1 MASERPKEQSNSQLA
16 SSGRRVDGKQVV
28 QFLLDNGLFIAF
40 ILEFVLFAVAAPNMF
55 LKSRTLEAIL
65 RLSGPAGIVLAS
77 YTITLISGQIDLSTA
92 QVGGMASLM
101 FAAVFQLLEW
111 PLGVALALTVVLTIA
126 VGLLSSY
133 LIQQG
138 IPSFVSTLA
147 VGVVSGGIG
156 YLIINLTKQPGMI
169 RLVRPPLR
177 DIANFEILGVPF
189 VIPLMFVAYAI
200 GWIVLNQTKFGAHIY
215 ALGGN
220 PSAAALNGINAARI
234 ARIVLVTNAVITGMA
249 GILIAGRQLAA
260 QPGVEGLGQS
270 LTAALFAGVALSG
283 GSGKIERTLIGLLF
297 LSTLTIGLGILNV
310 AAPVRQLINGL
321 AFVFAILLDSIRQQM
336 ASR

>member
-16 SSGRRVDGKQVV
+16 SSVRRVDGKQVV

>member
-1 MASERPKEQSNSQLA
+1 MASERPKEQSHSQLA
-16 SSGRRVDGKQVV
+16 SSVRRVDGKQVV

-200 GWIVLNQTKFGAHIY
+200 GWIVLNQTRFGAHIY

>member
-1 MASERPKEQSNSQLA
+1 MASERPKELSHSQLA

-310 AAPVRQLINGL
+310 AAPVRQLISGL

>member
-1 MASERPKEQSNSQLA
+1 MASGVPPQQPASQLGA
-16 SSGRRVDGKQVV
+16 SNRKLASAQVV

-40 ILEFVLFAVAAPNMF
+40 VLEVALFAFAAPNLF
-55 LKSRTLEAIL
+55 LKSRTVEAIL

-111 PLGVALALTVVLTIA
+111 PLGIALALTVVLTIA
-126 VGLLSSY
+126 VGLLSSW

-156 YLIINLTKQPGMI
+156 FLIINLTNQPGMI

-177 DIANFEILGVPF
+177 DIANFEVIGVPF
-189 VIPLMFVAYAI
+189 VIPLMFLAYI
-200 GWIVLNQTKFGAHIY
+200 VGWVLLNHTKFGAHIY

-220 PSAAALNGINAARI
+220 PSAAALNGINAVRI
-234 ARIVLVTNAVITGMA
+234 ARIVLVTNAVITGLA

-310 AAPVRQLINGL
+310 SAPLRQLINGL
-321 AFVFAILLDSIRQQM
+321 AFVFAILLDSIRQQL

>member
-1 MASERPKEQSNSQLA
+1 MPIQQPESQLTT
-16 SSGRRVDGKQVV
+16 SIRSIQRKQVV

-40 ILEFVLFAVAAPNMF
+40 VLEVALFAIAVPEMF
-55 LKSRTLEAIL
+55 LRSRTIEAIL

-101 FAAVFQLLEW
+101 FAAVFQLLNW

-156 YLIINLTKQPGMI
+156 FLIINLAKQPGMI

-177 DIANFEILGVPF
+177 DIANFEVAGVPF

-200 GWIVLNQTKFGAHIY
+200 GWVVLNQTKFGAHIY

-220 PSAAALNGINAARI
+220 PAAAALNGINAVRI

-260 QPGVEGLGQS
+260 QPGVEGLGGS

-310 AAPVRQLINGL
+310 SAPMRQLINGL

-336 ASR
+336 ATR

>member
-1 MASERPKEQSNSQLA
+1 MASERPKELSHSQLA

-321 AFVFAILLDSIRQQM
+321 AFVFAILLDSIRQQL

>member
-1 MASERPKEQSNSQLA
+1 MASGRPIQQPDSQPAGSNRTD
-16 SSGRRVDGKQVV
+16 RRKQVV

-40 ILEFVLFAVAAPNMF
+40 ILEVVLFAVAAPNLF

-111 PLGVALALTVVLTIA
+111 PLGVALALTVFLTIA

-133 LIQQG
+133 LIRQG

-147 VGVVSGGIG
+147 VGVVCGGIG

-177 DIANFEILGVPF
+177 DIANFEIIGVPF
-189 VIPLMFVAYAI
+189 VIPLMFVAYII
-200 GWIVLNQTKFGAHIY
+200 GWIVLNQTRFGAHIY

-220 PSAAALNGINAARI
+220 PAAAALNGINAVRI
-234 ARIVLVTNAVITGMA
+234 ARIVLVTNALISGMA

-310 AAPVRQLINGL
+310 SAPVRQLINGL
-321 AFVFAILLDSIRQQM
+321 AFVFAILLDSIRQQL
-336 ASR
+336 AAR

>member
-177 DIANFEILGVPF
+177 DIANFEIIGVPF

-200 GWIVLNQTKFGAHIY
+200 GWIVLNQTRFGAHIY

-321 AFVFAILLDSIRQQM
+321 AFVFAILLDSIRQQL

>member
-200 GWIVLNQTKFGAHIY
+200 GWIVLNQTRFGAHIY

>member
-1 MASERPKEQSNSQLA
+1 MASERPKELSHSQLA

-177 DIANFEILGVPF
+177 DIANFEIIGVPF

-200 GWIVLNQTKFGAHIY
+200 GWIVLNQTRFGAHIY

-321 AFVFAILLDSIRQQM
+321 AFVFAILLDSIRQQL

>member
-1 MASERPKEQSNSQLA
+1 MAPGSPIKRAGAQTA
-16 SSGRRVDGKQVV
+16 DRDGRNRRKRII

-40 ILEFVLFAVAAPNMF
+40 ALELILFAIAAPELF
-55 LKSRTLEAIL
+55 IRSRTMEAIL

-111 PLGVALALTVVLTIA
+111 PLGVALALTVVLTVA

-147 VGVVSGGIG
+147 VGVVCGGIG
-156 YLIINLTKQPGMI
+156 FLIIDLTDQPGMI

-177 DIANFEILGVPF
+177 DIANFELLGVPF
-189 VIPLMFVAYAI
+189 VIPMMFVAYAI
-200 GWIVLNQTKFGAHIY
+200 GWVVLNQTRFGAHIY
-215 ALGGN
+215 AMGGN
-220 PSAAALNGINAARI
+220 PTAAALNGINAVRI
-234 ARIVLVTNAVITGMA
+234 ARIVLVVNAVITGMA

-310 AAPVRQLINGL
+310 AAPVRQLIFGS
-321 AFVFAILLDSIRQQM
+321 AFVFAILLDSIRQQL
-336 ASR
+336 ATR

>member
-1 MASERPKEQSNSQLA
+1 MASAAPPQQPTSQMAAANRNS
-16 SSGRRVDGKQVV
+16 RGKQVV

-40 ILEFVLFAVAAPNMF
+40 VLEVTFFAFAVPNMF
-55 LKSRTLEAIL
+55 LQSRTLEAIL

-111 PLGVALALTVVLTIA
+111 PLGVALALTVLLTIA
-126 VGLLSSY
+126 VGTLSSW
-133 LIQQG
+133 LIRQG

-147 VGVVSGGIG
+147 VGVVCGGIG
-156 YLIINLTKQPGMI
+156 FLIINLTGQPGMI

-177 DIANFEILGVPF
+177 DIANFEIFNVPF
-189 VIPLMFVAYAI
+189 VIPLMFLTYII
-200 GWIVLNQTKFGAHIY
+200 GWVVLNQTKFGAHIY

-220 PSAAALNGINAARI
+220 PAAAALNGINAVRI

-310 AAPVRQLINGL
+310 SAPLRQLINGL
-321 AFVFAILLDSIRQQM
+321 AFVFAILMDSIRRQL

>member
-1 MASERPKEQSNSQLA
+1 MAPESPIQRAGAQVTSSNA
-16 SSGRRVDGKQVV
+16 RDRRRRVV

-40 ILEFVLFAVAAPNMF
+40 ALEFTLFAVAAPDLF
-55 LKSRTLEAIL
+55 IRTRTMEAIL

-111 PLGVALALTVVLTIA
+111 PLGVALALTVVLTIS

-147 VGVVSGGIG
+147 VGVVCGGIG
-156 YLIINLTKQPGMI
+156 FLIIDLTDQPGMI

-177 DIANFEILGVPF
+177 DIANFEIFGVPF
-189 VIPLMFVAYAI
+189 VIPMMFVAYAI
-200 GWIVLNQTKFGAHIY
+200 GWVVLNQTRFGAHIY
-215 ALGGN
+215 AMGGN
-220 PSAAALNGINAARI
+220 PAAAALNGINAIRI
-234 ARIVLVTNAVITGMA
+234 ARIVLVVNAVITGMA

-310 AAPVRQLINGL
+310 AAPVRQLIFGS
-321 AFVFAILLDSIRQQM
+321 AFVFAILLDSIRQQL
-336 ASR
+336 ATR

>member
-1 MASERPKEQSNSQLA
+1 MASERPKEQSHSQLA
-16 SSGRRVDGKQVV
+16 SSVRRVDGKQVV

-40 ILEFVLFAVAAPNMF
+40 TLEFVLFAVAAPNMF

>member
-16 SSGRRVDGKQVV
+16 SSDRRVDGKQVV

-177 DIANFEILGVPF
+177 DIANFEIIGVPF

-200 GWIVLNQTKFGAHIY
+200 GWIVLNQTRFGAHIY

-321 AFVFAILLDSIRQQM
+321 AFVFAILLDSIRQQL

>member
-1 MASERPKEQSNSQLA
+1 MASGSPVQRAVSHIA
-16 SSGRRVDGKQVV
+16 GGDGRSRRKRII

-40 ILEFVLFAVAAPNMF
+40 VLELILFAVAAPDLF
-55 LKSRTLEAIL
+55 IRSRTLEAIL

-92 QVGGMASLM
+92 PVGGTASLM

-133 LIQQG
+133 LIKQG

-156 YLIINLTKQPGMI
+156 FLIINLTKQPGMI

-177 DIANFEILGVPF
+177 DIANFEIIGVPF

-200 GWIVLNQTKFGAHIY
+200 GWVVLNQTRFGAHIY
-215 ALGGN
+215 AMGGN
-220 PSAAALNGINAARI
+220 PAAAALNGINAIRI

-260 QPGVEGLGQS
+260 QPGVEG
-270 LTAALFAGVALSG
+270 G
-283 GSGKIERTLIGLLF
+283 GGGDRPPS
-297 LSTLTIGLGILNV
+297 
-310 AAPVRQLINGL
+310 
-321 AFVFAILLDSIRQQM
+321 
-336 ASR
+336 

>member
-16 SSGRRVDGKQVV
+16 SSARRVDGKQVV

-40 ILEFVLFAVAAPNMF
+40 ILEFVLLAVAAPNIF

-177 DIANFEILGVPF
+177 DIANFEIIGVPF

-200 GWIVLNQTKFGAHIY
+200 GWIVLNQTRFGAHIY

-321 AFVFAILLDSIRQQM
+321 AFVFAILLDSIRQQL

>member
-1 MASERPKEQSNSQLA
+1 MASERAKEQSNSQLA
-16 SSGRRVDGKQVV
+16 SSVRRVDGKQVV

-200 GWIVLNQTKFGAHIY
+200 GWIVLNQTRFGAHIY

>member
-1 MASERPKEQSNSQLA
+1 MAPGAPPKQSATQPLTRQ
-16 SSGRRVDGKQVV
+16 GTDRGKQAV

-40 ILEFVLFAVAAPNMF
+40 VLELALFASAAPDMF
-55 LKSRTLEAIL
+55 LRSRTLEAIL

-92 QVGGMASLM
+92 QVGGMSSLM
-101 FAAVFQLLEW
+101 FAAVFQLLAW
-111 PLGVALALTVVLTIA
+111 PLGVAFALTVALTIA
-126 VGLLSSY
+126 VGFLSSW

-147 VGVVSGGIG
+147 VGVVCGGIG
-156 YLIINLTKQPGMI
+156 FLIIDLTNSPGMI

-177 DIANFEILGVPF
+177 DIANFEVAGVPF
-189 VIPLMFVAYAI
+189 VIPAMFIAYAI
-200 GWIVLNQTKFGAHIY
+200 GWVVLNQTKFGAHIY

-220 PSAAALNGINAARI
+220 PAAAALNGINAVRI
-234 ARIVLVTNAVITGMA
+234 ARIVLIVNAVITGLA

-270 LTAALFAGVALSG
+270 LTAALFAGVSLSG

-321 AFVFAILLDSIRQQM
+321 AFVFAILLDSVRQQL
-336 ASR
+336 ATR

>member
-1 MASERPKEQSNSQLA
+1 MASERPKELSHSQLA

-40 ILEFVLFAVAAPNMF
+40 ILEFVFFAVAAPNMF

>member
-1 MASERPKEQSNSQLA
+1 MASERPKELSHSQLA

>member
-1 MASERPKEQSNSQLA
+1 MASERPKELSHSQLA

-200 GWIVLNQTKFGAHIY
+200 GWIVLNQTRFGAHIY

>member
-1 MASERPKEQSNSQLA
+1 MASAA
-16 SSGRRVDGKQVV
+16 SPRQPAAGAGRDRNRRVV
-28 QFLLDNGLFIAF
+28 QFLLENGLLIAF
-40 ILEFVLFAVAAPNMF
+40 VLELLLFAFAAPNLF
-55 LKSRTLEAIL
+55 LKTRTMEAIL
-65 RLSGPAGIVLAS
+65 RLSGPAGLVLAS

-92 QVGGMASLM
+92 QVGGMSSLM
-101 FAAVFQLLEW
+101 FAGVFQLLEW
-111 PLGVALALTVVLTIA
+111 PLGVALALTVGLTIA
-126 VGLLSSY
+126 VGLLSSW

-147 VGVVSGGIG
+147 VGVVCGGIAF
-156 YLIINLTKQPGMI
+156 LIVNLTNSPGMI

-177 DIANFEILGVPF
+177 DIANFEVAGVPF
-189 VIPLMFVAYAI
+189 VIPLMFLAYAV
-200 GWIVLNQTKFGAHIY
+200 GWVVLNQTKFGAHVY

-220 PSAAALNGINAARI
+220 PAAAALNGINAVRI
-234 ARIVLVTNAVITGMA
+234 ARVVLVVNAVITGIA

-321 AFVFAILLDSIRQQM
+321 AFVFAILLDSIRQQL
-336 ASR
+336 AAR